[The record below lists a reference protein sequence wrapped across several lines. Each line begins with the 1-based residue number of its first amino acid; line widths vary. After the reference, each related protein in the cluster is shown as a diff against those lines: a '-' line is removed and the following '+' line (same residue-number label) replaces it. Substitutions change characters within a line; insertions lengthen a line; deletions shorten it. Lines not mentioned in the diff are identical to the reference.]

1 MSRSHRIYVVAVST
15 ALALSF
21 SSVTAAHAARD
32 SANIGFLTSQC
43 RWLMTEFDH
52 AAKTAGS
59 TANVRSAW
67 QLRARAADECFGNDS
82 TTYTMRDGVSD
93 LAKALEK
100 IGVGDGSPT

>member
-1 MSRSHRIYVVAVST
+1 MSRSRQMCVAASAV
-15 ALALSF
+15 LALSF

-43 RWLMTEFDH
+43 RWLITEFDH
-52 AAKTAGS
+52 AVKTAGS
-59 TANVRSAW
+59 TAKLRHAW
-67 QLRARAADECFGNDS
+67 QLRAQAADECFGDNS